1 MHVDKNRHKEKKTI
15 FFSSLALG
23 FEATVRFSLVNFP
36 EVHVRGWVAI
46 TIVTLLP
53 DANRSLRVVE
63 GASMAPQVQELNFIC
78 ENYCLK
84 TSISL

>member
-1 MHVDKNRHKEKKTI
+1 M

-23 FEATVRFSLVNFP
+23 FEATVCFSLVNFP
-36 EVHVRGWVAI
+36 EVHVRGQVAI

-53 DANRSLRVVE
+53 DTNRILRVVE
-63 GASMAPQVQELNFIC
+63 GAGMAPQVQELKLIC